1 MPGEAENSRASGRLL
16 MKAGIKLLP
25 AYAGSGYNERTR
37 FFTDGS
43 SRMYFMEAIEMD
55 EKDEESIAEAKAE
68 DALVK
73 KELAS
78 VKEECQES
86 AKEGEVEGENGDVI

>member
-1 MPGEAENSRASGRLL
+1 
-16 MKAGIKLLP
+16 
-25 AYAGSGYNERTR
+25 
-37 FFTDGS
+37 
-43 SRMYFMEAIEMD
+43 MYFMEAIEKK

-68 DALVK
+68 EEALLK
-73 KELAS
+73 KEPVS